1 MTDLPTAIPGLRTLA
16 DRYDAFVLD
25 LWGTLHDG
33 ARPYPGVLDCLA
45 ALKAHGKHIVLLS
58 NAPRR
63 TDTVIDRV
71 SEIGIGRTL
80 YTKLVTS
87 GEAGWQAL
95 LTRGRD
101 DAPEP
106 YLHILGPGCYH
117 LGPARDRGMLD
128 GLPIEPV
135 SDAASCDFILCTG
148 LAEPLAT
155 PEAHDAIL
163 RPAAKAARPMVCV
176 NPDLIIHR
184 VGKLEYCAGALA
196 ERYEELGGR
205 VHWYGK
211 PHAEVYD
218 YVRAEL
224 GGIARRR
231 VLTVGDSLRTDIAGA
246 VAAGLDSLLLTGGIH
261 VEELGGDGD
270 IPPPDRIVAACSTY
284 GAWPTWVAR
293 QLVW

>member
-1 MTDLPTAIPGLRTLA
+1 MTALPTAIGGLRELA

-33 ARPYPGVLDCLA
+33 ARPYPGVIDCLETLQA
-45 ALKAHGKHIVLLS
+45 EGKRIVLLS

-71 SEIGIGRTL
+71 NGIGIGRHL
-80 YTKLVTS
+80 YTTLVTS

-95 LTRGRD
+95 LTRGE
-101 DAPEP
+101 DAAAEP
-106 YLHILGPGCYH
+106 YLHILGPRCFH
-117 LGPARDRGMLD
+117 LGPVRDRGMLD

-135 SDAASCDFILCTG
+135 ADTVSCDFILCTG
-148 LAEPLAT
+148 LAEPLDT
-155 PEAHDAIL
+155 PDAHHAIL
-163 RPAAKAARPMVCV
+163 EPAARRGLPMVCV

-196 ERYEELGGR
+196 ERYAEMGGR

-211 PHAEVYD
+211 PYAEVYD

-224 GGIARRR
+224 GGIERRR

-261 VEELGGDGD
+261 VEELGGEGE

-293 QLVW
+293 RFVW